1 MVAIQIK
8 NGNLPLQGIKLF
20 VKIDTNFSLGEFI
33 ILPSYYTCCITAKSY
48 AHGSD
53 KMVVLESV
61 DKCGAQRF
69 VNVIIG
75 VYFRL

>member
-1 MVAIQIK
+1 MVAITIK
-8 NGNLPLQGIKLF
+8 NGNLPLHGIKLF
-20 VKIDTNFSLGEFI
+20 VKIDTSFSRGESM
-33 ILPSYYTCCITAKSY
+33 ILPSYYTCCITSKSH

-61 DKCGAQRF
+61 DKCGVMNF
-69 VNVIIG
+69 VNAKIG

>member
-1 MVAIQIK
+1 MFVIIAIK
-8 NGNLPLQGIKLF
+8 R
-20 VKIDTNFSLGEFI
+20 SRGESI
-33 ILPSYYTCCITAKSY
+33 ILHPTTPSSVTAKPH

-61 DKCGAQRF
+61 DRCGAQRF
-69 VNVIIG
+69 VNVRIG